1 MSSQIY
7 QEVPGTLSRAARIRY
22 SPPPDWWGPVGPL
35 SLVGL
40 DRPPCYGMTG
50 YAQGAGNAP
59 LRFSG
64 S

>member
-22 SPPPDWWGPVGPL
+22 SPPRIGGGRAGPL

-40 DRPPCYGMTG
+40 GRPPCYCVAR
-50 YAQGAGNAP
+50 YAKAPGNAP
-59 LRFSG
+59 L
-64 S
+64 